1 MCIYCKLVI
10 FLTWTFFIIDER
22 HVFVIYLINKYEA
35 KYIFYFKCHSKRATM
50 FSQRYQYKHLPLF
63 CYYQTERKF
72 TNCYNQ
78 RHIYVFVATLKFCT
92 EYELLLLLYMLIY
105 LCYIC
110 ALTYLLFCY
119 HECFFLSLICMHAFV
134 VFKCDL
140 FLCCICRLKSHSNLC
155 CICCFNITT

>member
-63 CYYQTERKF
+63 CYYQTEKI
-72 TNCYNQ
+72 
-78 RHIYVFVATLKFCT
+78 HK
-92 EYELLLLLYMLIY
+92 LLQPETYLCLCCNIKILYRIWAFITAVYAYLSVLYMCFNLFAI
-105 LCYIC
+105 
-110 ALTYLLFCY
+110 LLSWVL
-119 HECFFLSLICMHAFV
+119 FFLSLICIHAFV
-134 VFKCDL
+134 VFKCYL

>member
-63 CYYQTERKF
+63 CYYQTEKI
-72 TNCYNQ
+72 
-78 RHIYVFVATLKFCT
+78 HK
-92 EYELLLLLYMLIY
+92 LLQPETYLCLCCNIKILYRIWAFITAVYAYLSVLYMS
-105 LCYIC
+105 
-110 ALTYLLFCY
+110 LTYLLFCY
-119 HECFFLSLICMHAFV
+119 HECFFFI
-134 VFKCDL
+134 
-140 FLCCICRLKSHSNLC
+140 INLHTC
-155 CICCFNITT
+155 FCCFQMLPIFVLYMSVKISLELMLYLLF